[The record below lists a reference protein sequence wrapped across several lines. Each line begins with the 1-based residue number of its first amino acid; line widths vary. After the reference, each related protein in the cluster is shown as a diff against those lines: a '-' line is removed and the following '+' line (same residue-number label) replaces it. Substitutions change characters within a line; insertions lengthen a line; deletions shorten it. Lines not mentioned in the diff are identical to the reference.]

1 MMKLPLDTEPTAF
14 PVGAADISIAALDVP
29 AAALHRL
36 SLLLSEDELQRA
48 GRYAFERDWRRFVVA
63 RGRLRQLLADKL
75 GVRPEA
81 IAFMFGRHGK
91 PALAPPFSESGLHF
105 NVAHSGELAVYAFSR
120 DGEVGVDVEAL
131 RAVADADDI
140 VVRFFSPIEREAYRA
155 LRSCHKRMGFFNC
168 WTRKE
173 AFLKA
178 LGDGLH
184 YPLDA
189 FEVSLAPGEPAR
201 ILRVAETPGED
212 CGWCLESFI
221 PAPGYVGALV
231 TRTANTA
238 APAVRAVWSARALP

>member
-1 MMKLPLDTEPTAF
+1 
-14 PVGAADISIAALDVP
+14 
-29 AAALHRL
+29 
-36 SLLLSEDELQRA
+36 
-48 GRYAFERDWRRFVVA
+48 
-63 RGRLRQLLADKL
+63 
-75 GVRPEA
+75 
-81 IAFMFGRHGK
+81 
-91 PALAPPFSESGLHF
+91 
-105 NVAHSGELAVYAFSR
+105 
-120 DGEVGVDVEAL
+120 
-131 RAVADADDI
+131 
-140 VVRFFSPIEREAYRA
+140 
-155 LRSCHKRMGFFNC
+155 MGFFNC